1 MLLNALRDILPPLPV
16 LGTSK
21 TWPLNLNCNDSP
33 ERGLAQRLRK
43 GSGKGK
49 GVNNGKGWRGKSWEG
64 NRESRTAKWWWR
76 RKNFVECRV
85 YRKGYLRYRFGIPSE
100 EVVRN
105 GVNVRIC
112 LIASR
117 VTARHGYFCTYVPV
131 RARTRLVNCSVSC
144 CDVCPLIVALK
155 CLFRRYLSDIQSF
168 HVHDCFLLCTSQL
181 EPCCALYHTTFLM
194 ISSEVTPKELR
205 KNSEGIVSYYN
216 MTGGT
221 CKWQIFL

>member
-1 MLLNALRDILPPLPV
+1 M
-16 LGTSK
+16 
-21 TWPLNLNCNDSP
+21 W
-33 ERGLAQRLRK
+33 Q
-43 GSGKGK
+43 
-49 GVNNGKGWRGKSWEG
+49 
-64 NRESRTAKWWWR
+64 

-117 VTARHGYFCTYVPV
+117 VTARHGYFYTYVPV
-131 RARTRLVNCSVSC
+131 RARTRFSKLLCRTVTYR
-144 CDVCPLIVALK
+144 PLIVALK

-181 EPCCALYHTTFLM
+181 KPCCALYHTTFLM
-194 ISSEVTPKELR
+194 ISSEGTPKEL
-205 KNSEGIVSYYN
+205 
-216 MTGGT
+216 
-221 CKWQIFL
+221 